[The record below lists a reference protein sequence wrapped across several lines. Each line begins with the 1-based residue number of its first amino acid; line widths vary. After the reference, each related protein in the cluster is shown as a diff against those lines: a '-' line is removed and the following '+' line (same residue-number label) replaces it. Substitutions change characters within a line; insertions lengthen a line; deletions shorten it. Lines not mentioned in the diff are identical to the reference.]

1 MNDAARGQGLR
12 SAAFLLTEAA
22 FLAVAHVYG
31 GPSWT
36 ILGGLAFFGRI
47 VAGSRQPPLAV
58 LLAALVWLAASRAT
72 GSREYFFPFS
82 MHLAACVAVAF
93 GQRSAWLGGL
103 GGLVVAA
110 AFMLV
115 RVLEQ
120 ATPRV
125 LAVEG
130 VVAGL
135 ILVAVVTAAVKL
147 RGRSAAEA
155 AIVAAAAALARA
167 GLLL

>member
-1 MNDAARGQGLR
+1 MSDTAPSPGLR
-12 SAAFLLTEAA
+12 SAAFLLAEAA
-22 FLAVAHVYG
+22 FLAAAHVYG
-31 GPSWT
+31 GPTWT

-47 VAGSRQPPLAV
+47 VSGSRLPPLAV
-58 LLAALVWLAASRAT
+58 LLAAVAWLAASRVT
-72 GSREYFFPFS
+72 GSREYFFPYS

-125 LAVEG
+125 LLVEG
-130 VVAGL
+130 MVAAL
-135 ILVAVVTAAVKL
+135 ILGAVVTAAVKL
-147 RGRSAAEA
+147 RGRSGATV
-155 AIVAAAAALARA
+155 AIVAGAAAVACA
-167 GLLL
+167 GLAL

>member
-12 SAAFLLTEAA
+12 SAAFLLAEAA
-22 FLAVAHVYG
+22 FLAVAHVFG

-47 VAGSRQPPLAV
+47 VSGVRQPPLAV
-58 LLAALVWLAASRAT
+58 LLAALLWLGASRAT
-72 GSREYFFPFS
+72 GSREYFFPYS

-125 LAVEG
+125 LFVEG
-130 VVAGL
+130 LVATL
-135 ILVAVVTAAVKL
+135 ILVAVVCMATKL
-147 RGRSAAEA
+147 RGRPGAAV
-155 AIVAAAAALARA
+155 AIVAGAAALACA
-167 GLLL
+167 GLAL